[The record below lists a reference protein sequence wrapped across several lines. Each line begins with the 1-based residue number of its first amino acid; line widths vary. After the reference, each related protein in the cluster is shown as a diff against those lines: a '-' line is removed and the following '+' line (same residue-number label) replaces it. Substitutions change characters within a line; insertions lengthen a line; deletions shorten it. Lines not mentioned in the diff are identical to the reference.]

1 MTTTIPSKRLITSP
15 ATSARASK
23 IMRVNGGID
32 RTSSDNKVVTS
43 PSTGSTFK
51 TLMGPGLNFAAAAP
65 APIKTYLPHQREKLQ
80 EEMRLIWKQLF
91 DDVKHASQRGRE
103 HAALLDANA
112 AFAECKFYPTNVD
125 NMTFCHY
132 VLCYNISN
140 EDYSK
145 LLDLMAHS
153 IVRKMP
159 CSYMEYTLKT
169 LNRQH
174 GCSMRK
180 LIVLKHTKG
189 DIEATCT

>member
-1 MTTTIPSKRLITSP
+1 MTTLPSKRLITSP

-23 IMRVNGGID
+23 IARGDDCID
-32 RTSSDNKVVTS
+32 SASTGNNVITS
-43 PSTGSTFK
+43 PSSKTSKGTCTGT
-51 TLMGPGLNFAAAAP
+51 GPNTAAAAP
-65 APIKTYLPHQREKLQ
+65 IRKYSPDEREKLQ